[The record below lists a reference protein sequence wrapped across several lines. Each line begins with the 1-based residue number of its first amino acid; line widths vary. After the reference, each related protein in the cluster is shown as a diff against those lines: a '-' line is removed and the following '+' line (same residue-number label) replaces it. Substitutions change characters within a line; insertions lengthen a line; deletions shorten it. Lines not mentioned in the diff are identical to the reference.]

1 MQNNYSR
8 IAFAICVLWSSPL
21 AASEKPTMLS
31 REAWQ
36 AKPPSLAMTAQK
48 PVAIL
53 VHHTGSA
60 MKIKTTLAAKMRGLQ
75 RFSQAREKLAD
86 GRTKP
91 AWPDV
96 PYHFYIAAD
105 GNVAEGRSI
114 TAVGDTNTGYDPN
127 GYIQVVVE
135 GNFETENPTASQL
148 ASLTSLLVWLK
159 QNYNVTPSAIQAHND
174 KAQTACPGKNLS
186 AKLSGIVGGL
196 K

>member
-1 MQNNYSR
+1 MQNSFSR
-8 IAFAICVLWSSPL
+8 LLSVCLFLAISPAFA
-21 AASEKPTMLS
+21 SEPPTILS
-31 REAWQ
+31 RQAWG
-36 AKPPSLAMTAQK
+36 AKSPSLPMTTQS
-48 PVAIL
+48 PVSIL

-60 MKIKTTLAAKMRGLQ
+60 MKPKASLASKMKGLQ

-105 GNVAEGRSI
+105 GKIAEGRDV
-114 TAVGDTNTGYDPN
+114 TAVGDTNTGYNPA

-135 GNFETENPTASQL
+135 GNFDKETLSDAQA
-148 ASLTSLLVWLK
+148 ASLQSVLQWLMGK
-159 QNYNVTPSAIQAHND
+159 YNIKATGISMHKD
-174 KAQTACPGKNLS
+174 KAQTACPGKDLE
-186 AKLSGIVGGL
+186 AKLPGIVAAL